1 MKNIED
7 YTKYEKISDEQKIRM
22 AKKFAGYLGNL
33 NDLFGINA
41 VEVSYCEKTIYEVI
55 ELVWKRK
62 IYFQVFHNVN
72 GLNELKEASLY
83 CFWILKLQP
92 FLWLNTEK
100 ANYELNAKI
109 ALRLF
114 INGLHFYS
122 VKSKKTLNLSEY
134 AIQNLYYSL
143 RYRDWSKEALMDLA
157 ESLVF

>member
-7 YTKYEKISDEQKIRM
+7 YTKYEKMSDEQKIKM
-22 AKKFAGYLGNL
+22 AEKFARYLGNL
-33 NDLFGINA
+33 NDLLGINA
-41 VEVSYCEKTIYEVI
+41 TEVSYCENVVYEII

-62 IYFQVFHNVN
+62 VYFQVFHNVN

-83 CFWILKLQP
+83 SFWVLKLQP

-122 VKSKKTLNLSEY
+122 AKSAKTLNLSEY